1 MQSRWDTLLNRLS
14 HPPDFRIIDRVVVKG
29 KSVPL
34 ELIELR
40 HKMSPENFQE
50 IAKSYA
56 EAFALY
62 QEGKFGEAARLFGL
76 LSGSDKPS
84 GVMAE
89 RCVDLATHPPENWR
103 GVFALATK

>member
-1 MQSRWDTLLNRLS
+1 MS
-14 HPPDFRIIDRVVVKG
+14 HPPDFRIIDRVMVKG

-40 HKMSPENFQE
+40 HKLSPENFQE

-56 EAFALY
+56 EAFARY
-62 QEGKFGEAARLFGL
+62 QEGKFGEAARLFRL

-84 GVMAE
+84 RVMAE
-89 RCVDLATHPPENWR
+89 RCAEFAAHPPQDWR
-103 GVFALATK
+103 GIFALTTK